1 MDFLNRIFR
10 GDKVVWIVFLLLLLV
25 SVVEVFSAASML
37 TYGKNN
43 YLWAIRGHSV
53 NLLLGFFVV
62 YVLHLFP
69 YRFFKAVPLVLV
81 PVSIAMLV
89 WVLLK
94 GADVNDAARWI
105 DLGFI
110 PQFPTQFCNCDWKL

>member
-53 NLLLGFFVV
+53 NLLCSSKDRNRDLVKRANRNN
-62 YVLHLFP
+62 YELM
-69 YRFFKAVPLVLV
+69 PLR
-81 PVSIAMLV
+81 SE
-89 WVLLK
+89 
-94 GADVNDAARWI
+94 
-105 DLGFI
+105 
-110 PQFPTQFCNCDWKL
+110 C